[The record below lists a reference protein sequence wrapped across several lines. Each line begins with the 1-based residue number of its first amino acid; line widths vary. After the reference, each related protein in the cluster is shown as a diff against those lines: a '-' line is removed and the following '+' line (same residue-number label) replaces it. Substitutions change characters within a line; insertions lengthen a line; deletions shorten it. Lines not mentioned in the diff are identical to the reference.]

1 MGQYYWMLWVAI
13 ESDTRPELR
22 LGFHCNSRLYFFN
35 FLDDVSSD
43 LSSTMRLMLLDC
55 ICLFS
60 SKNSLLYL
68 LPEEEAQAFRMEEAL
83 RNVASPQDHRSFGL
97 LTIINDDGKV
107 VKRRGSKSY
116 DRRCILIRGS
126 PSPTKGSKTT
136 TSPASS
142 TNRSKSTTSSLKQD

>member
-1 MGQYYWMLWVAI
+1 MGCHRI
-13 ESDTRPELR
+13 GHTTRITIGLPLQ
-22 LGFHCNSRLYFFN
+22 LTLVLFD
-35 FLDDVSSD
+35 FLDYVSSD
-43 LSSTMRLMLLDC
+43 LSSTMRLILLDC

-68 LPEEEAQAFRMEEAL
+68 LDEEEAQAFRMEEAL

-136 TSPASS
+136 TS
-142 TNRSKSTTSSLKQD
+142 SLKQD

>member
-1 MGQYYWMLWVAI
+1 MLWVAI

-22 LGFHCNSRLYFFN
+22 LGFRCNSRLYFFN
-35 FLDDVSSD
+35 FLDYVSRD
-43 LSSTMRLMLLDC
+43 LSSTMRLMFLDC

-68 LPEEEAQAFRMEEAL
+68 LDEEEAQAFRMEEAL
-83 RNVASPQDHRSFGL
+83 RNEASPQDHRSFGL

-126 PSPTKGSKTT
+126 PSPTKCSKTT

-142 TNRSKSTTSSLKQD
+142 NRSKTTTSSPKQDR